1 MIPDPVAFVGEAL
14 AAQGAIVEAT
24 AFGLEVLAPPELAAQ
39 QGTPESFVLVARSV
53 ADLPHAIVCGLGT
66 PLCDRHVAEARTA
79 CPRCDLRLAGAPRLG
94 HARSLAERLVVRNGK
109 AEVRDASP
117 GRGRYLAIDV
127 AWIAEA
133 DDRFEGRFTLAFEPA
148 SGSAPDPRLVGAAFE
163 LGEPAGPTESASGSG
178 SDGIADAAAWVHRR
192 TSRPLQHALDPI
204 IAGVQR
210 RHAREHDR
218 IVGYF
223 AALATEAASARR
235 KVDPAALAAR
245 MAQYA
250 QERDSKLAGLGE
262 RYTLDVTTRLA
273 STAWVDADRAS
284 VGVRLFRRK
293 AHRDITMNLPVGAQE
308 LDRIACEGCGDELG
322 AVALCDLAL
331 HMLCERCAPSSQGR
345 LACPACG

>member
-1 MIPDPVAFVGEAL
+1 VIPDPVAFVGEAL
-14 AAQGAIVEAT
+14 AAQGALVEAT
-24 AFGLEVLAPPELAAQ
+24 AFGLEVLAPPELAAV

-66 PLCDRHVAEARTA
+66 PLCDRHVAEARA
-79 CPRCDLRLAGAPRLG
+79 GCPRCDLRLAGAPRLG
-94 HARSLAERLVVRNGK
+94 HARALAERLVIRNGK
-109 AEVRDASP
+109 SEVRDASP
-117 GRGRYLAIDV
+117 GRGRYLAVDV
-127 AWIAEA
+127 AWTAEA
-133 DDRFEGRFTLAFEPA
+133 DDRFEGRFTLALEPA

-163 LGEPAGPTESASGSG
+163 LGEPAESAPVIGSG
-178 SDGIADAAAWVHRR
+178 GIADAAAWVHRR
-192 TSRPLQHALDPI
+192 TARPLEHALSPI

-245 MAQYA
+245 LAQYA

-273 STAWVDADRAS
+273 SSAWIEADRAT
-284 VGVRLFRRK
+284 VGVRMFRRK
-293 AHRDITMNLPVGAQE
+293 AHSDITVHLPVGAQE
-308 LDRIACEGCGDELG
+308 LDRIACEGCGDGLG
-322 AVALCDLAL
+322 AVALCDAAL
-331 HMLCERCAPSSQGR
+331 HMLCERCAPSAQGR
-345 LACPACG
+345 IACPACG